1 MCREGMGMNL
11 LTFFN
16 IDLYRDAL
24 CKIENEMHKDYR
36 YSQLSSCGSYYVLLL
51 P

>member
-1 MCREGMGMNL
+1 MGVNL
-11 LTFFN
+11 PTFFN

-24 CKIENEMHKDYR
+24 YKIENEMHEDYR